1 MEPIRCAKEEMKPDG
16 TKEGATEERTLDI
29 HYFGTKVAKLIL
41 DLLFLHHC
49 LVYFGLSVR
58 CTFMCSEPLAY
69 TGKKWGS
76 DFITS
81 VTIMVITS
89 T

>member
-41 DLLFLHHC
+41 VIFTSLFGVFRLKC
-49 LVYFGLSVR
+49 TMYVYVF
-58 CTFMCSEPLAY
+58 
-69 TGKKWGS
+69 
-76 DFITS
+76 
-81 VTIMVITS
+81 
-89 T
+89 